1 MARTHSN
8 GGERSAIEML
18 LQDHKRVQKL
28 FKDFEKIDRGDE
40 EAVRE
45 LVETACLEL
54 QIHSMLEEELFYPA
68 VRAQAQGESE
78 DLLNEAEVEHEAA
91 DDLIARL
98 HELEPDDAMY
108 CAYFSVLAEYVKHH
122 VREEEHELFP
132 KVAQMK
138 LDLQKLGED
147 MRLRREELFAEMERQ
162 DEESD
167 EGEVAQRGLAQPG
180 EVPTPEPEEEELEDE
195 QEQIDISRTRH

>member
-1 MARTHSN
+1 
-8 GGERSAIEML
+8 
-18 LQDHKRVQKL
+18 
-28 FKDFEKIDRGDE
+28 
-40 EAVRE
+40 
-45 LVETACLEL
+45 
-54 QIHSMLEEELFYPA
+54 
-68 VRAQAQGESE
+68 
-78 DLLNEAEVEHEAA
+78 
-91 DDLIARL
+91 
-98 HELEPDDAMY
+98 MY

-138 LDLQKLGED
+138 LDLRKLGED

-162 DEESD
+162 DDESE
-167 EGEVAQRGLAQPG
+167 EGEEAQRGQSAQPG

>member
-1 MARTHSN
+1 MARTQGN
-8 GGERSAIEML
+8 GGDHSAIDML

-28 FKDFEKIDRGDE
+28 FKDFEKMDRADE
-40 EAVRE
+40 DAVRE

-54 QIHSMLEEELFYPA
+54 QIHSMLEEEIFYPA

-98 HELEPDDAMY
+98 HELEPDDPMY

-122 VREEEHELFP
+122 VKEEEHELFP
-132 KVAQMK
+132 RAEKMK
-138 LDLQKLGED
+138 LDLRKLAED
-147 MRLRREELFAEMERQ
+147 MRVRREELFAEMERE
-162 DEESD
+162 DDESD
-167 EGEVAQRGLAQPG
+167 EGETAGRQSAQPG
-180 EVPTPEPEEEELEDE
+180 EVPTPEPQDEELEDE